1 MDEDGNPLTD
11 DPEILALLDFEPV
24 VRKCRRHDGWTP
36 ANQRRYVVGLA
47 ETGNVD
53 AAAQRIGRTRSG
65 ADKVR
70 ASAGA
75 TGFAEAWDKA
85 LALHHRRNPRPL
97 PKGRPSRGEI
107 LAGSGRAWPARAA
120 PPAPAPVDPEAAE
133 RAKLELFDEIL
144 EGYRRKLAAERKAR
158 LAGRIVEADFCVR
171 QLTVLELA
179 LDGAG
184 DIKALI
190 ALLSSGDP
198 ARALDIVATPMSLL
212 LDRYRRDCWREKGE
226 PDRFPPPDLGR
237 HDDYAAYGERGYSH
251 YSGAEDGDYK
261 DWQRRRDAL
270 AAERAEAQRL
280 WEEKAAKEA
289 EAWRERVEGAEGGE
303 PEEAGPDEAGEAE
316 AGKAR
321 ETPDREGDAAGSD
334 DPEAGS

>member
-1 MDEDGNPLTD
+1 MDEPEAPLTD

-36 ANQRRYVVGLA
+36 ANQRIYILGLA
-47 ETGNVD
+47 ETGNPDQAAHRVKRTASGAWKVRTSD
-53 AAAQRIGRTRSG
+53 GADGFAAA
-65 ADKVR
+65 
-70 ASAGA
+70 
-75 TGFAEAWDKA
+75 WDGA
-85 LALHHRRNPRPL
+85 LALHHRRSPRPP

-120 PPAPAPVDPEAAE
+120 PPPPEPVDPEAAE
-133 RAKLELFDEIL
+133 RAKLELFTEIF
-144 EGYRRKLAAERKAR
+144 ERYRRKLAAERKAR
-158 LAGRIVEADFCVR
+158 LAGRIVEADFYVR

-198 ARALDIVATPMSLL
+198 GRALDIVATPMSLL
-212 LDRYRRDCWREKGE
+212 LDRHRRDCWREKGE
-226 PDRFPPPDLGR
+226 PDRFPLPDLGR
-237 HDDYAAYGERGYSH
+237 HDEAAAYGERGYSH

-261 DWQRRRDAL
+261 TWLRRRDAL

-289 EAWRERVEGAEGGE
+289 EAWRQRVGAAEGEGSGEGASG
-303 PEEAGPDEAGEAE
+303 GEAE
-316 AGKAR
+316 GDG
-321 ETPDREGDAAGSD
+321 EEGR
-334 DPEAGS
+334 P

>member
-1 MDEDGNPLTD
+1 M
-11 DPEILALLDFEPV
+11 
-24 VRKCRRHDGWTP
+24 
-36 ANQRRYVVGLA
+36 
-47 ETGNVD
+47 
-53 AAAQRIGRTRSG
+53 SG

-70 ASAGA
+70 TSAGA
-75 TGFAEAWDKA
+75 EGFAAAWDKA
-85 LALHHRRNPRPL
+85 LALHHRRNPRPP

-120 PPAPAPVDPEAAE
+120 PPPPEPVDPEAEE

-144 EGYRRKLAAERKAR
+144 ERYRRKLAAERKAR
-158 LAGRIVEADFCVR
+158 LAGRIVEADFYVR

-184 DIKALI
+184 DVKALI

-198 ARALDIVATPMSLL
+198 GRALDIVATPMSLL
-212 LDRYRRDCWREKGE
+212 LDKHRRDLAGARKASPTASRCPISAGTTT
-226 PDRFPPPDLGR
+226 
-237 HDDYAAYGERGYSH
+237 HAAYGERGYSH

-280 WEEKAAKEA
+280 WEEKA
-289 EAWRERVEGAEGGE
+289 RQLMNEGGE
-303 PEEAGPDEAGEAE
+303 AW
-316 AGKAR
+316 
-321 ETPDREGDAAGSD
+321 
-334 DPEAGS
+334 

>member
-24 VRKCRRHDGWTP
+24 VRKCKRHDGWTP

-47 ETGNVD
+47 ETGSVD
-53 AAAQRIGRTRSG
+53 AAAQRIGRTMSG
-65 ADKVR
+65 AYTVR
-70 ASAGA
+70 TSAGGE
-75 TGFAEAWDKA
+75 GFAEAWDKA

-107 LAGSGRAWPARAA
+107 LAGSGRSWPARAA
-120 PPAPAPVDPEAAE
+120 PPAPEPVDPEAEE
-133 RAKLELFDEIL
+133 RERQELFTEL
-144 EGYRRKLAAERKAR
+144 FERYRRKLAAERKAR
-158 LAGRIVEADFCVR
+158 LAGRIVEADFYVR

-184 DIKALI
+184 DVKALI

-198 ARALDIVATPMSLL
+198 ARALDIVATPMSLF
-212 LDRYRRDCWREKGE
+212 LDKHRRDIWREKGE
-226 PDRFPPPDLGR
+226 PDRFPLPDLGR

-251 YSGAEDGDYK
+251 YGGAEDGDYK
-261 DWQRRRDAL
+261 DWLRRRDAL

-280 WEEKAAKEA
+280 WEEKAAQEA
-289 EAWRERVEGAEGGE
+289 EAWRKRVEAEEGEPESGGEAEGGGPE
-303 PEEAGPDEAGEAE
+303 PRP
-316 AGKAR
+316 
-321 ETPDREGDAAGSD
+321 
-334 DPEAGS
+334 